1 MKLVIMGGGTG
12 SSALARGL
20 NLNGVTE
27 NHEVTAIVGMADS
40 GGYSGLLRNEAGVL
54 PPGDVMKVLLA
65 FSKLPELAEKLL
77 YHRFPDGSVPGHDIL
92 TAHAKRDGFLNAVR
106 DMEEYLQ
113 CSGRVLPASLEDAN
127 LCAET
132 NRRIIEG
139 EGNIEE
145 WFYAQKVK
153 DWDKEK
159 LLRVYLHPAC
169 GILPEARSAIE
180 EADLVVIGPGSFY
193 TSLIACLQVE
203 GMTEALVGK
212 PIVFVVNVTTHP
224 KETPYWRAS
233 DFVKELELQIRRR
246 VNIVVCNRGISTEL
260 QEKYKAE
267 HSSAVK
273 VDIPSLWNKRHVI
286 TRQLVAP
293 KSSFARHDPRRLARV
308 IQELLE

>member
-1 MKLVIMGGGTG
+1 MKLVIIGGGTG
-12 SSALARGL
+12 LSTLARGL
-20 NLNGVTE
+20 RRIGVTE
-27 NHEVTAIVGMADS
+27 RHQVTAVVGMADS
-40 GGYSGLLRNEAGVL
+40 GGFSGFLRNEAGVL
-54 PPGDVMKVLLA
+54 PPGDIMKLLLA
-65 FSKLPELAEKLL
+65 FSTLPELAEKLL
-77 YHRFPDGSVPGHDIL
+77 YYRFPDGSVPGHDIL
-92 TAHAKRDGFLNAVR
+92 TARAKRNGFLNAVR

-113 CSGRVLPASLEDAN
+113 CSGSVLPASLDDAN

-145 WFYAQKVK
+145 WFYAQKVQ

-159 LLRVYLHPAC
+159 LLGVYLHPSC
-169 GILPEARSAIE
+169 RILPEARAAIE
-180 EADLVVIGPGSFY
+180 QADLVVIGPGSFY

-212 PIVFVVNVTTHP
+212 NLACVVNVTTHP

-233 DFVKELELQIRRR
+233 DFVKELEQQIRRR
-246 VNIVVCNRGISTEL
+246 VDVVVCNRGIPAEL
-260 QEKYKAE
+260 QQKYVEE

-273 VDIPSLWNKRHVI
+273 VDLPPVWNRRHVI

-293 KSSFARHDPRRLARV
+293 KSSFARHDPGRLARV